1 MGVSCFNG
9 RGSCFTDGSGAPF
22 LSGGGRTMGFGGEVL
37 KKITRWAGGGGGCH
51 PLHYG
56 KP

>member
-22 LSGGGRTMGFGGEVL
+22 LSGGGCTMGFGGEVL
-37 KKITRWAGGGGGCH
+37 KKITRWGGGGGCH

-56 KP
+56 KL